1 MKAHTKHSFIETGKN
16 VGSGIVGML
25 AGSAVGRY
33 SLLIG
38 VATTFGGAYYQKD
51 WLTSLGVGMV
61 ASNGF
66 SKTAPQAQING
77 VDGFQ
82 DELTNA
88 KERATSSLKALG
100 KKLYLD
106 KLSPS
111 LGQKLGLGNLEDSP
125 LVFVGSEVADTG
137 DFDTSEVDEII
148 RQLEEGSFEGDTSDI
163 QGTPQIVMNTDPMEG
178 MEEFGN
184 LDIEELQ
191 GANDI
196 MELNA
201 VA

>member
-1 MKAHTKHSFIETGKN
+1 MKANTKHSFIETGKN
-16 VGSGIVGML
+16 LGSGIVGMV

-33 SLLIG
+33 SLLVG
-38 VATTFGGAYYQKD
+38 AATAFSGAYYRKD

-66 SKTAPQAQING
+66 KPREQTTAGI
-77 VDGFQ
+77 DGFQ
-82 DELTNA
+82 DEVSMA
-88 KERATSSLKALG
+88 KDRAISSLKALG
-100 KKLYLD
+100 KKLYID

-111 LGQKLGLGNLEDSP
+111 MGRRLGLGNLEDSP

-148 RQLEEGSFEGDTSDI
+148 QQLEDGTFEGDTSQV
-163 QGTPQIVMNTDPMEG
+163 QGITDG
-178 MEEFGN
+178 SHIGIGN
-184 LDIEELQ
+184 LDIESLQ
-191 GANDI
+191 GGQDI
-196 MELNA
+196 TELNA

>member
-1 MKAHTKHSFIETGKN
+1 MKANTKQSFIETGKN
-16 VGSGIVGML
+16 IGSGIVGML
-25 AGSAVGRY
+25 TGSAVGRY
-33 SLLIG
+33 SLLVG
-38 VATTFGGAYYQKD
+38 AATVFSGAYYQKD

-66 SKTAPQAQING
+66 GSPQNVSIDNS

-82 DELTNA
+82 DELQNA

-100 KKLYLD
+100 KKLYID

-111 LGQKLGLGNLEDSP
+111 LSQKFGLGNLEDSP

-148 RQLEEGSFEGDTSDI
+148 RQLEEGTYEG
-163 QGTPQIVMNTDPMEG
+163 N
-178 MEEFGN
+178 
-184 LDIEELQ
+184 ELSL
-191 GANDI
+191 I
-196 MELNA
+196 HI
-201 VA
+201 